1 MSRSTRC
8 LLAFVACLS
17 ALAITTNAE
26 TVTLDWNITW
36 VRANPD
42 GMAER
47 PVMGINGQWPL
58 PLLNFTKGDRVI
70 ANVHNQVRRHVRP
83 STFSNADAL

>member
-1 MSRSTRC
+1 MAWSIAC
-8 LLAFVACLS
+8 FLAGLS

-58 PLLNFTKGDRVI
+58 PLLNFTKGDRVV
-70 ANVHNQVRRHVRP
+70 ANVHNQVR
-83 STFSNADAL
+83 

>member
-1 MSRSTRC
+1 MAWSSQC
-8 LLAFVACLS
+8 FLAGLFAFAAVA
-17 ALAITTNAE
+17 NAA

-47 PVMGINGQWPL
+47 PVMGINGEWPL

-70 ANVHNQVRRHVRP
+70 ANVHNQVRRLTHQCIVDH
-83 STFSNADAL
+83 ADMS

>member
-1 MSRSTRC
+1 MAWSIRC
-8 LLAFVACLS
+8 LLAFLACLLT
-17 ALAITTNAE
+17 LAITTNAE

-70 ANVHNQVRRHVRP
+70 ANVHNQVR
-83 STFSNADAL
+83 

>member
-1 MSRSTRC
+1 MARLSQC
-8 LLAFVACLS
+8 LFAGIA
-17 ALAITTNAE
+17 ALATVANAA

-42 GMAER
+42 GLAAR
-47 PVMGINGQWPL
+47 PVIGINGQWPL

-70 ANVHNQVRRHVRP
+70 ANVHNQVRPYSICTHMH
-83 STFSNADAL
+83 STDIH